1 MSSQTQ
7 WPDNVGTIKDRICLK
22 SELKTEQRKGS
33 LQRNEV
39 DELEEM
45 KHRQINT
52 GLMIQLTKAYN
63 NSSEQRNTEKH
74 FYRDKSDMLIMHAVI
89 LKIKIKVVN
98 C

>member
-1 MSSQTQ
+1 
-7 WPDNVGTIKDRICLK
+7 
-22 SELKTEQRKGS
+22 
-33 LQRNEV
+33 
-39 DELEEM
+39 M